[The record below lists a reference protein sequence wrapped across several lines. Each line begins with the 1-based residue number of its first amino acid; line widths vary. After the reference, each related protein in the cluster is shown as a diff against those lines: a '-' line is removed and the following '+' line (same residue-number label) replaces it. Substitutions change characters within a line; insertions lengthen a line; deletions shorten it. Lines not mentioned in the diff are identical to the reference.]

1 MTQSKVNDKKL
12 KQTLPILLTPPNLN
26 VWDRNIHRERNDYH
40 QNKFK
45 KNNPEV
51 EHQKFQGVVNALVD
65 YKNAQE
71 AFWKGNTKRNHD
83 LY

>member
-1 MTQSKVNDKKL
+1 MTQNKVNDKKL
-12 KQTLPILLTPPNLN
+12 KQTMPILLTPPNLN
-26 VWDRNIHRERNDYH
+26 VWDRNVQRERNDYR

-45 KNNPEV
+45 KNNPVLEQ
-51 EHQKFQGVVNALVD
+51 QKFQSVVSALID

-71 AFWKGNTKRNHD
+71 SSWKGKRNHD